1 MFSLQ
6 ILDLVGTISGIYFQE
21 KLAVTLSYAQAS
33 ILLCIGMQSRG
44 ISYIEGVMKLER
56 QQILS
61 LFIKVIKKVYKYLY
75 AIASEEIQSTL
86 PQPKVTLMEPHKISV
101 DEDLENAAREVE
113 ARMRSN
119 TEASLN
125 PELFQKYAIVDGDAE
140 FENALQNGGKI
151 PTGGVISVKSSR
163 NKKEE
168 HAKHRESDKSGK
180 SRGKNEHGSSSKSN
194 KKRKSSH

>member
-1 MFSLQ
+1 MSQ
-6 ILDLVGTISGIYFQE
+6 IDVIIHM
-21 KLAVTLSYAQAS
+21 QA
-33 ILLCIGMQSRG
+33 
-44 ISYIEGVMKLER
+44 K
-56 QQILS
+56 
-61 LFIKVIKKVYKYLY
+61 
-75 AIASEEIQSTL
+75 
-86 PQPKVTLMEPHKISV
+86 
-101 DEDLENAAREVE
+101 
-113 ARMRSN
+113 MRSN
-119 TEASLN
+119 TEGSLN